1 MSKARRLKP
10 KHQMMFETYMYRLDT
25 VPPVEGYGR
34 TVAQARAAAI
44 EKAKNAGHKIVL
56 RVNTLYVLE

>member
-1 MSKARRLKP
+1 
-10 KHQMMFETYMYRLDT
+10 MMFETYMYRLDT